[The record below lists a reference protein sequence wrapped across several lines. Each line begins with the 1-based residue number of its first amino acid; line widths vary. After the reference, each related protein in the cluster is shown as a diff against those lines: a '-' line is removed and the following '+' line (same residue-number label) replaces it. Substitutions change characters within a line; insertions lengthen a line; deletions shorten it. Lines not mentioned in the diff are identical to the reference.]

1 MPKITL
7 LKMLDQPLGRFR
19 LLDALEECLNDADFN
34 SFKFS
39 VAFAKLGPL
48 LRLDNSI
55 TNWISNSKNIE
66 GIFGIDHQGTSQQA
80 LEYATQNFNNTYYI
94 HTGKSTFHPKMY
106 IFYGSSKAVVFI
118 GSHNLTVGGTETNFE
133 SGLKIEFDLT
143 ISSEMAEFKEFHD
156 SWLELIPHCLLL
168 DNTSLS
174 MLISSGALLDE
185 SKRVIRSS
193 SSSSGSTT
201 TSSSSSI
208 KTSPGLSTKPPRA
221 IPKGTITKMNSSS
234 TPSRTTSTLPISK
247 TVPGVNSLA
256 IQITPKANGEILLS
270 KLAINQ
276 NPGFWGY
283 PFTGFSTPKKASN
296 PPYPQRTPDP
306 VVNVNLFDSLGIPK
320 DRLNNYNLNTV
331 YYSKKGE
338 IRITFPS
345 GFLPLISGYL
355 MMVITTSTSPTADYE
370 IDIFEPG
377 SSQYTHYLAC
387 CNQTLPSGGK
397 AISRKMGWI

>member
-1 MPKITL
+1 MTKITL
-7 LKMLDQPLGRFR
+7 LKILDQPLGRFR
-19 LLDALEECLNDADFN
+19 LLDALEDCLNDADLH

-55 TNWISNSKNIE
+55 TNWKSNSKHIE

-80 LEYATQNFNNTYYI
+80 LEYATQNFTNAYYI
-94 HTGKSTFHPKMY
+94 HTGRSTFHPKMY
-106 IFYGSSKAVVFI
+106 LFYGDSKAVVFI

-143 ISSEMAEFKEFHD
+143 IPSEAKEFKEFHD
-156 SWLELIPHCLLL
+156 SWQDLIPHCLLL
-168 DNTSLS
+168 DTPKLNA
-174 MLISSGALLDE
+174 LISSGALLDE

-193 SSSSGSTT
+193 SSSSGSG
-201 TSSSSSI
+201 SSSSSI
-208 KTSPGLSTKPPRA
+208 KTSPSFSTKPPRA
-221 IPKGTITKMNSSS
+221 ISKGAITKIISGG
-234 TPSRTTSTLPISK
+234 TPSPTTTAPPIST

-270 KLAINQ
+270 KLAVNQ

-306 VVNVNLFDSLGIPK
+306 IVNVNLFNSSGIQIN
-320 DRLNNYNLNTV
+320 RLNNYNLNTV
-331 YYSKKGE
+331 YYSTKGE

-345 GFLPLISGYL
+345 GFLPLISDFL
-355 MMVITTSTSPTADYE
+355 MMVITTSTSSTVDYE

-377 SSQYTHYLAC
+377 SIQYTHYLTC

-397 AISRKMGWI
+397 PISRKMGWI